1 MLSGENF
8 GGRHDG
14 GLALVFNGFEGG
26 KCRNDGFPG
35 TDVARNETLHRMREG
50 EPRVDFGR
58 HALLSAGKR
67 EGEGVRKG
75 AGERVVFS
83 VERRCREVPFFRS
96 ALSQV
101 NLLRQKFVKNHAAPF
116 GRPVSRQ
123 VRRRRNGVRRVK
135 FVKGFC
141 KRRQREGRRVF
152 RRNRFPEVKVKEGP
166 GDAFSQ
172 NGLREAFRSGID
184 GR

>member
-1 MLSGENF
+1 MYGCYAR
-8 GGRHDG
+8 GGLFIRLRHGVQRFLDGLRHARARHDG

-35 TDVARNETLHRMREG
+35 TDVARNEALHRMREG

-96 ALSQV
+96 ALS
-101 NLLRQKFVKNHAAPF
+101 R
-116 GRPVSRQ
+116 
-123 VRRRRNGVRRVK
+123 
-135 FVKGFC
+135 
-141 KRRQREGRRVF
+141 
-152 RRNRFPEVKVKEGP
+152 
-166 GDAFSQ
+166 
-172 NGLREAFRSGID
+172 
-184 GR
+184 